1 MHRVGRWAIYAGI
14 FLVAIGMVV
23 GFIAMFRDADDIA
36 ITALGLIPLGFIAL
50 LAGTVATQ
58 LSQPANDESRTMD
71 NQEPL

>member
-1 MHRVGRWAIYAGI
+1 MHRVGRWAIFAGV

-36 ITALGLIPLGFIAL
+36 ITVLGLIPLGFITL

-58 LSQPANDESRTMD
+58 LSQPANDESRPMD
-71 NQEPL
+71 RKEPL

>member
-36 ITALGLIPLGFIAL
+36 IMALGLIPLGFIAL
-50 LAGTVATQ
+50 LVGTVATQ

-71 NQEPL
+71 HQEPL